1 MKNTLSNEQKSGIL
15 LLLSSKV
22 FERLAFYL
30 IMAILVQYMTDSLN
44 IESEKAGIFYAI
56 FYGVIGFTSLFT
68 GLLGDLRDRT
78 KIVKVGFILLTVMY
92 LVFAFLPNVN
102 IVTVISIILLGLG
115 VGLISPNITV
125 FLGNIYNE
133 KENEVIGLPGF
144 IFLSI
149 TINIGAFIAPLLS
162 VFLKDNFGY
171 NSIFLVAFV
180 FALVSLILFLKFKNQ
195 YNKLNLIA
203 EEKTNL
209 GSVTTKKLNTL
220 ILVSVLFIA
229 VLIRFALNQKGL
241 TFTFAIKD
249 YLDNGVDLNQTL
261 NNIEA
266 YVSISFLLVFSVLV
280 IRMKRLNWGK
290 IFNLIMIGFVFSI
303 IAFVLI
309 ASFTSLSQIVDGE
322 SLFVQ
327 SYIYLIIA
335 ETLVAPAIMYSIYRS
350 SPVKYKGLFQ
360 GVSFF
365 VMGITNSLLFLGA
378 LLYEKNNSL
387 IFSLIAIMLS
397 VGVVLIMALKRSVNQ
412 KMITVEENGI
422 NVDNKS

>member
-1 MKNTLSNEQKSGIL
+1 MRNVLNKEQKSGIL
-15 LLLSSKV
+15 LLLSSKAL
-22 FERLAFYL
+22 ERLAFYL
-30 IMAILVQYMTDSLN
+30 IMAILIQYMTDSLN
-44 IESEKAGIFYAI
+44 LELDKAGIYYAI
-56 FYGVIGFTSLFT
+56 FYGVIGFTSLFS

-78 KIVKVGFILLTVMY
+78 KIVKIGFILLSVMY
-92 LVFAFLPNVN
+92 LAFIFLPSVS

-149 TINIGAFIAPLLS
+149 AINIGAFIAPLLS

-171 NSIFLVAFV
+171 NSIFFVAFV
-180 FALVSLILFLKFKNQ
+180 FALISLILFLKFKNQ

-203 EEKTNL
+203 EQKTNL

-220 ILVSVLFIA
+220 ILVSMFSIA

-241 TFTFAIKD
+241 TFTFAVRD
-249 YLDNGVDLNQTL
+249 YLGSSVDLSQTL
-261 NNIEA
+261 NSIEV
-266 YVSISFLLVFSVLV
+266 YISIIFLLVFSVIV
-280 IRMKRLNWGK
+280 IRMKKLNWGK
-290 IFNLIMIGFVFSI
+290 IFNLIMIGLGFSI
-303 IAFVLI
+303 VAFVLI
-309 ASFTSLSQIVDGE
+309 ASFTSLSQMIDGK

-327 SYIYLIIA
+327 SYIFLIIA
-335 ETLVAPAIMYSIYRS
+335 ETLISPAIMYSIYRS

-360 GVSFF
+360 GVTYF

-378 LLYEKNNSL
+378 LLYEKNNSMA
-387 IFSLIAIMLS
+387 FTVFAIMLS
-397 VGVVLIMALKRSVNQ
+397 IGLVLIIALKRGVNQ
-412 KMITVEENGI
+412 KLIAIEENGI